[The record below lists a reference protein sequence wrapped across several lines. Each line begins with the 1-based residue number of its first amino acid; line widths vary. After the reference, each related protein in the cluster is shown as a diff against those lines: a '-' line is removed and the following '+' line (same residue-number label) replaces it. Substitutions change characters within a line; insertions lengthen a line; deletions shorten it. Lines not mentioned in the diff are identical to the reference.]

1 MTGRS
6 ARSRGI
12 RELQRCYAIASFEV
26 LRQRALVAK
35 SRCERALGKRVS
47 ALEVTAGGIQAD
59 LDQIGMRREP
69 HGVLEQPDE
78 MKPREPGNAREVV
91 KAEIFRIAR
100 LHQFDDSAGD
110 GSASRCPLRPAAAAA
125 VSPEQHAEG
134 TDRELVRTQIITFC
148 FEGTMQAAEPA
159 DQAYVFQ

>member
-1 MTGRS
+1 MTSDDGRS

-59 LDQIGMRREP
+59 LDQIRMRGEP

-100 LHQFDDSAGD
+100 LPQFDDSAGD
-110 GSASRCPLRPAAAAA
+110 GSASRGPLRP
-125 VSPEQHAEG
+125 P
-134 TDRELVRTQIITFC
+134 RP
-148 FEGTMQAAEPA
+148 PA
-159 DQAYVFQ
+159 PYPQQ